1 MRSTSLTDNYL
12 YNPNWGYQN
21 GKKRNAKVVTA
32 FDPTAVISHIW
43 KIDDTT
49 TLTTGV
55 GAHYARYGN
64 TALNWY
70 NAPDPRPDYY
80 RYLPSYF
87 EDEDMQ
93 MQYRDLW
100 RSGRPDFTQINWDN
114 LYLANA
120 NNLRAGNGAAVYMVE
135 ERRSDLLE
143 TSFNSTLNK
152 QFNRHLGLT
161 AGVGRALRSR
171 ASSRR

>member
-1 MRSTSLTDNYL
+1 
-12 YNPNWGYQN
+12 
-21 GKKRNAKVVTA
+21 
-32 FDPTAVISHIW
+32 
-43 KIDDTT
+43 
-49 TLTTGV
+49 
-55 GAHYARYGN
+55 
-64 TALNWY
+64 
-70 NAPDPRPDYY
+70 
-80 RYLPSYF
+80 
-87 EDEDMQ
+87 MQ

-143 TSFNSTLNK
+143 TLVQPTLNK

-161 AGVGRALRSR
+161 AGEGALYAVAPVQDGRRPAGQQLCAGYRQVCRTRFFGRPRQVAERLEPSGP
-171 ASSRR
+171 

>member
-1 MRSTSLTDNYL
+1 
-12 YNPNWGYQN
+12 
-21 GKKRNAKVVTA
+21 
-32 FDPTAVISHIW
+32 
-43 KIDDTT
+43 
-49 TLTTGV
+49 
-55 GAHYARYGN
+55 
-64 TALNWY
+64 
-70 NAPDPRPDYY
+70 
-80 RYLPSYF
+80 
-87 EDEDMQ
+87 MQ

-120 NNLRAGNGAAVYMVE
+120 NNLRTGNGAAVYMVE

-161 AGVGRALRSR
+161 AGVGARFTQSRQFKTVDDLLGSNYVLDIDKFAERDFRATTTSCRTT
-171 ASSRR
+171 